1 MTEMIFRDEDKCF
14 ELEELVENIFIT
26 RKEEKGFL
34 KRRFPYPNSTG
45 DSKELCEYS
54 REKYG
59 WYSFYRTF
67 AKYICEKLFLLNIGI
82 PEETTNQRD
91 CYVNIFATRDMLP
104 YFSEFTEEK
113 TPGDYGYSYG
123 CNEWDVEFNLCGT
136 ISMME
141 GEKQVIIIYQD
152 WRITFTFTEGDKK
165 LLPED
170 RQVKVQIKRE
180 HLIQCFNININ
191 VKK

>member
-1 MTEMIFRDEDKCF
+1 MVEMIFGDEDKCF

-34 KRRFPYPNSTG
+34 KRRFT
-45 DSKELCEYS
+45 LCKYS
-54 REKYG
+54 REKYCWG
-59 WYSFYRTF
+59 SFYSTF
-67 AKYICEKLFLLNIGI
+67 AHYICEKLFLLNIGI
-82 PEETTNQRD
+82 PEETTNHRD

-123 CNEWDVEFNLCGT
+123 CNEWNIEFNLCGT

-141 GEKQVIIIYQD
+141 GKKQVIVLYQD

-180 HLIQCFNININ
+180 HLIQSFNININ
-191 VKK
+191 VKNSF